1 MTAAAAGL
9 DVVHA
14 AQLAG
19 LDDLLDHLHVGVQ
32 TGLEADGH
40 DLAALL
46 FSLADF
52 HGFVQRDGHE
62 LLQQHVQAM
71 LQSVDGAHGVVAVVH
86 ANADGVHG
94 HGVDHLLVVLE
105 GGGLDLVFLQE
116 LFGLAG
122 DQVTGGHDLHV
133 GLMQVSLDV
142 AVGDSAGADDAD
154 TQLLLAVNG
163 LFFRHVGAEVVH
175 IKSHD
180 PVPPLSRFPEVSLHG
195 GIPARPH
202 GGRERPNGQR
212 CG

>member
-1 MTAAAAGL
+1 MTTAAAGL

-14 AQLAG
+14 AQFAG
-19 LDDLLDHLHVGVQ
+19 LDNLLDHLHVGVQ
-32 TGLEADGH
+32 TGLEADGN

-46 FSLADF
+46 FSLADG
-52 HGFVQRDGHE
+52 HGFVQCDGHG

-71 LQSVDGAHGVVAVVH
+71 LQRVDGAHGMVAVVH
-86 ANADGVHG
+86 AHADGVHG
-94 HGVDHLLVVLE
+94 HGVDHLLVVFE
-105 GGGLDLVFLQE
+105 GGGFHVVFLQE
-116 LFGLAG
+116 FFGLAG
-122 DQVTGGHDLHV
+122 DQVAGGHDLYIR
-133 GLMQVSLDV
+133 LMLIGADV

-154 TQLLLAVNG
+154 AQLLLAVNG

-180 PVPPLSRFPEVSLHG
+180 SVPPLSRFPEVSLHG

-202 GGRERPNGQR
+202 GGRERPNGRR